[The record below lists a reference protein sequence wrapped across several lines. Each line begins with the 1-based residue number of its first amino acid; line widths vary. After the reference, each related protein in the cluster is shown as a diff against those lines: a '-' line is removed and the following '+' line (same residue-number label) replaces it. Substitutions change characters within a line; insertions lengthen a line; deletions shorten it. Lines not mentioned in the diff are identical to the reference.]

1 MPLTLCHGPSK
12 RYEQVESGGNKS
24 IVLIHHVMEGTKHK
38 IFSREVKK
46 KKTPK
51 INRIQSMHTQSPAK
65 QTIYNIHTNQQTKY
79 SYE

>member
-24 IVLIHHVMEGTKHK
+24 MVLIHHVMEGKRNK

-46 KKTPK
+46 EKKKKKKKKKT
-51 INRIQSMHTQSPAK
+51 
-65 QTIYNIHTNQQTKY
+65 
-79 SYE
+79 